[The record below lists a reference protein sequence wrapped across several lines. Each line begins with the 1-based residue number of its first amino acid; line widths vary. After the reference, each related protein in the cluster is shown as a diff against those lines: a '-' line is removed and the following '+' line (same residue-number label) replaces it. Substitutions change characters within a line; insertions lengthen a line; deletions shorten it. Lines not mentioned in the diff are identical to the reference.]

1 MADDRSRSRRA
12 FLTGLGR
19 SAALVVSSGALAK
32 VAVASPG
39 KSPPPPVDDV
49 GASGPPAPAPAR
61 VHDDLPPPP
70 DAAVHAFLAPLAV
83 GATFGSWTLA
93 RIHGVFRGG
102 LPLVLAH
109 ADGRRAQLDL
119 LRHDAASPAGIAAT
133 RAGHLY
139 LVNSGRGTRA
149 TPPDLEAAIRLVA
162 AALRHRDGA
171 GLALLSQA
179 ERHRTFPGGVYVV
192 PT

>member
-12 FLTGLGR
+12 FLSGLGR
-19 SAALVVSSGALAK
+19 SAALVVGTGALAK

-49 GASGPPAPAPAR
+49 GASGPPAPVTTR

-83 GATFGSWTLA
+83 GATFGGWTLA

-109 ADGRRAQLDL
+109 ADGRRAQIDL
-119 LRHDAASPAGIAAT
+119 LRHDAASPPGIAAT
-133 RAGHLY
+133 GAGHLY
-139 LVNSGRGTRA
+139 LVNSGRGTRP
-149 TPPDLEAAIRLVA
+149 TPPDLEAAIAQLA
-162 AALRHRDGA
+162 QALRHRGGDA
-171 GLALLSQA
+171 LALTSQA
-179 ERHRTFPGGVYVV
+179 ERHRRFPGGVYVV
-192 PT
+192 PA

>member
-12 FLTGLGR
+12 FLSGLGR

-32 VAVASPG
+32 VAAASPG

-49 GASGPPAPAPAR
+49 GASGPPAPTTTR
-61 VHDDLPPPP
+61 IHDDLPPPP

-109 ADGRRAQLDL
+109 ADGRRAQVDL
-119 LRHDAASPAGIAAT
+119 LRHDAASPPGIAAT
-133 RAGHLY
+133 GAGHLY
-139 LVNSGRGTRA
+139 LVNSGRGTRT
-149 TPPDLEAAIRLVA
+149 TPPDLEAAITQLA
-162 AALRHRDGA
+162 QALRHRGGDA
-171 GLALLSQA
+171 LALTSQA
-179 ERHRTFPGGVYVV
+179 ERHRRFPGGVYVV

>member
-1 MADDRSRSRRA
+1 MADDRTRSRRA

-19 SAALVVSSGALAK
+19 SAALAVSTGALAK
-32 VAVASPG
+32 VAAASPRQ
-39 KSPPPPVDDV
+39 SPPPPVDDV
-49 GASGPPAPAPAR
+49 GASGPAAPATAR
-61 VHDDLPPPP
+61 AHDDLPPAP
-70 DAAVHAFLAPLAV
+70 DAAVHAFLAPIAV
-83 GATFGSWTLA
+83 GATFGGWTLA
-93 RIHGVFRGG
+93 RVHGVFRGG

-109 ADGRRAQLDL
+109 ADGRRAQVDL
-119 LRHDAASPAGIAAT
+119 LRHDAASPPGIAAT
-133 RAGHLY
+133 GAGHLY

-149 TPPDLEAAIRLVA
+149 TPPDLEGAIRLIA

-171 GLALLSQA
+171 GLALISQA

>member
-1 MADDRSRSRRA
+1 MVDDRSRSRRA

-19 SAALVVSSGALAK
+19 SAALAVSTGALAK
-32 VAVASPG
+32 VAAASPG
-39 KSPPPPVDDV
+39 QSPPPPVDDV
-49 GASGPPAPAPAR
+49 GASGPAAPVTTR

-70 DAAVHAFLAPLAV
+70 DAAVAAFLAPLAV
-83 GATFGSWTLA
+83 GATFGAWTLT

-109 ADGRRAQLDL
+109 ADGRRAQVDL
-119 LRHDAASPAGIAAT
+119 LRHDAASPPGIAAT
-133 RAGHLY
+133 GAGHLY

-149 TPPDLEAAIRLVA
+149 TPADLEGAIRLVA

-171 GLALLSQA
+171 GLALISQA
-179 ERHRTFPGGVYVV
+179 ERHRRFPGGVYVV